1 MPPRFSL
8 WSIPEEL
15 WWKPTFE
22 NPPENTV
29 LIILYLWNCW
39 EAGSRRVHLS
49 PGSGN
54 IPDVTRCTATQA
66 HYEETAY
73 LWSPLFSPH
82 LWPMGLFFGN
92 ILEEWRAKNLNPSV
106 SPQNF
111 LANFLNNHSK
121 TKGKSAFLKPTF
133 HLCPPENHPEGK
145 SLVCYLYSHILSS
158 LLTWCVSQ
166 QPLKCTYLTP
176 SLHFKAPHPWLPN
189 TSVANLT

>member
-1 MPPRFSL
+1 MHGCPLASL
-8 WSIPEEL
+8 SEASL
-15 WWKPTFE
+15 KSFDE
-22 NPPENTV
+22 NRLLKIHQKTQFW
-29 LIILYLWNCW
+29 LYCTCGTAGRP
-39 EAGSRRVHLS
+39 EAGEAGVHLS

-54 IPDVTRCTATQA
+54 ILDVTRCTATQA
-66 HYEETAY
+66 LPVIA
-73 LWSPLFSPH
+73 LFSPH

-92 ILEEWRAKNLNPSV
+92 IPEEWRTKNLNPSV

-111 LANFLNNHSK
+111 LSNFQNNHSK

-133 HLCPPENHPEGK
+133 HLCLPENHPEGK
-145 SLVCYLYSHILSS
+145 GLVCYLYSHILSS